1 MDEKVIDEK
10 LDKNTNEKIEELT
23 KEMDLKKKNEIYDE
37 CNFIRDKI
45 EKIKKIWLKLY
56 LLEEEKNNHRIKMI
70 LIEKKK

>member
-10 LDKNTNEKIEELT
+10 LDKNTNEKIEELI

-45 EKIKKIWLKLY
+45 EK
-56 LLEEEKNNHRIKMI
+56 
-70 LIEKKK
+70 